1 MECQRAYICGLGFIL
16 IFHTFSIKTSV
27 FLAPTRDNKRSPVED
42 TLTTEWENKTKQKPV
57 FSFQRWDSLALT
69 FRVARPGSPWVLGKG
84 LLKFT
89 SSAAGG
95 EAAFGSL
102 LGRRSGVTSSLR
114 SGRLP
119 PGHRP
124 YIINLP
130 ASY

>member
-1 MECQRAYICGLGFIL
+1 MEPSGR
-16 IFHTFSIKTSV
+16 HV
-27 FLAPTRDNKRSPVED
+27 NNRVEKQ
-42 TLTTEWENKTKQKPV
+42 NKTEAC
-57 FSFQRWDSLALT
+57 FFFQRWDSLALT

-95 EAAFGSL
+95 EAAFESL

-119 PGHRP
+119 RP
-124 YIINLP
+124 P
-130 ASY
+130 ALYY